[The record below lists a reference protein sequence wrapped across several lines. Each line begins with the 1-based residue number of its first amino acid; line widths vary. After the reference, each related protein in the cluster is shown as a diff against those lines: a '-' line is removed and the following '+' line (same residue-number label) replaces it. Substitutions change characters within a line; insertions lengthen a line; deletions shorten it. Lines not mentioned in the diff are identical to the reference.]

1 MGNYKRLGKNIILQ
15 TIGKFSSKLLVFFL
29 VPFYTSVMTTEEY
42 GIADYVNVMINLL
55 YPILTLIIVEAEVRF
70 TLDSEENKKQVFTF
84 SNIVGIGGII
94 IALAIA
100 PLLSINTII
109 KEWYWLFLLGLV
121 SWIVYEIF
129 MHFSFGLDKVGTAA
143 SAGAINTFSTI
154 ITTIV
159 ALLFFKA
166 GIMGYLVANAIGNFV
181 GAIYIFLKEK
191 LYSFY
196 VIPCQIDRTLPK
208 RMLKYSVPL
217 VPNSISWW
225 INNSA
230 DKYLI
235 QFFHGASTMALLSV
249 AYKIPSILVIIVSIF
264 SAAWHISSVE
274 HFGTEE
280 NIIFFKNIYK
290 IFNLVLS
297 ISTALCLL
305 STQEISRF
313 LFKSDFFE
321 AWNIVPVLLVAYLFQ
336 GEATFLGSVFTANKN
351 TNVVFV
357 STLFGAVVNVGLN
370 LILIPQFSNMGAA
383 IATLSGNF
391 VICLIRQ
398 ILSKRYIY
406 LGFKFLDEGFSIL
419 VLVII
424 AVSAYFSALTRLI
437 VGTIGILMIAFI
449 QRNTMVF
456 LWKNIKRTTKK

>member
-1 MGNYKRLGKNIILQ
+1 
-15 TIGKFSSKLLVFFL
+15 
-29 VPFYTSVMTTEEY
+29 
-42 GIADYVNVMINLL
+42 
-55 YPILTLIIVEAEVRF
+55 
-70 TLDSEENKKQVFTF
+70 
-84 SNIVGIGGII
+84 
-94 IALAIA
+94 
-100 PLLSINTII
+100 
-109 KEWYWLFLLGLV
+109 
-121 SWIVYEIF
+121 
-129 MHFSFGLDKVGTAA
+129 
-143 SAGAINTFSTI
+143 
-154 ITTIV
+154 
-159 ALLFFKA
+159 
-166 GIMGYLVANAIGNFV
+166 
-181 GAIYIFLKEK
+181 
-191 LYSFY
+191 
-196 VIPCQIDRTLPK
+196 
-208 RMLKYSVPL
+208 
-217 VPNSISWW
+217 
-225 INNSA
+225 
-230 DKYLI
+230 
-235 QFFHGASTMALLSV
+235 MALLSV

-264 SAAWHISSVE
+264 SAAWHISSVD